1 MKIWRIFPVLILL
14 IIFTSIPLH
23 SSAQDE
29 TPMYKVVAYYA
40 SWDIYGVRYFA
51 NHIPADR
58 LTHINYAF
66 FNISPEGECVL
77 GDEWADTQYV
87 YPGDTE
93 DQALKGNFHQLHLLR
108 DANPQLKLMM
118 SVGGWSWS
126 GRFSDVALTE
136 ESRQHFVES
145 CVAMM
150 MQYGFDGIDLDW
162 EYPGGGGMPGNVER
176 PEDPANFTLLLAE
189 FRAQL
194 DAQGD
199 YLLTMAGP
207 AGQAMIQALQLD
219 QIHPYLDWINVMAYD
234 FYGAWSSTTGFHA
247 ALYPNPDDPG
257 SQTANA
263 STAVQ
268 QYLDGGVP
276 SEKIVLGAPLYGHG
290 WANVPETNHGLWN
303 SFNGVP
309 DTSSGEGTYVY
320 GLIANLDGY
329 ERYWDDTAQAAWLY
343 NPTTQVMISYED
355 PQALQA
361 KAAYVRELGLGGM
374 MFWELSHD
382 DRDNTLVNTIWES
395 LNGGE

>member
-1 MKIWRIFPVLILL
+1 
-14 IIFTSIPLH
+14 
-23 SSAQDE
+23 
-29 TPMYKVVAYYA
+29 
-40 SWDIYGVRYFA
+40 
-51 NHIPADR
+51 
-58 LTHINYAF
+58 
-66 FNISPEGECVL
+66 
-77 GDEWADTQYV
+77 
-87 YPGDTE
+87 
-93 DQALKGNFHQLHLLR
+93 
-108 DANPQLKLMM
+108 
-118 SVGGWSWS
+118 
-126 GRFSDVALTE
+126 
-136 ESRQHFVES
+136 
-145 CVAMM
+145 MM

-276 SEKIVLGAPLYGHG
+276 PEKIVLGAPLYGHG